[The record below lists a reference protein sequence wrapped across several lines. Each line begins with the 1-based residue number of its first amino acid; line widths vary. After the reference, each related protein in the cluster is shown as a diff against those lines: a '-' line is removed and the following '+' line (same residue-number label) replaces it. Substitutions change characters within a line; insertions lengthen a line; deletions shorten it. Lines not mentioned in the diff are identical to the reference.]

1 MKALTAQ
8 EKRVLEL
15 VSLGQSSL
23 EIARHLGVSA
33 HTVESHRKNL
43 LVKMNAK
50 NSADLVRRAF
60 HFQVLSFESPEIINQ
75 SSYGTL

>member
-1 MKALTAQ
+1 MKPLTAQ

-15 VSLGQSSL
+15 VSRGLSSV
-23 EIARHLGVSA
+23 EIAQSLGVSA

-43 LVKMNAK
+43 LIKMQAR

-60 HFQVLSFESPEIINQ
+60 HFQVLSADSADLLTPLR
-75 SSYGTL
+75 YGTL